1 MHCTNQVMYLSF
13 CIHVLYRS
21 GETGSVVLYFNPLV
35 FISLIRR
42 GLAEMLEK
50 MDVEEAD
57 YEARVRLEAE
67 FVREL
72 RRSPIAIHQ
81 EQANEQHYESFW
93 RILLNQFCTVSTI

>member
-1 MHCTNQVMYLSF
+1 M
-13 CIHVLYRS
+13 
-21 GETGSVVLYFNPLV
+21 VLYFNPLV

-81 EQANEQHYESFW
+81 EEANEQHYEAFW
-93 RILLNQFCTVSTI
+93 RILFNQFCTVSTV

>member
-1 MHCTNQVMYLSF
+1 
-13 CIHVLYRS
+13 
-21 GETGSVVLYFNPLV
+21 
-35 FISLIRR
+35 
-42 GLAEMLEK
+42 MLEK

-81 EQANEQHYESFW
+81 EEANEQHYEAW
-93 RILLNQFCTVSTI
+93 PADILKPVLYSQYSLVY

>member
-1 MHCTNQVMYLSF
+1 
-13 CIHVLYRS
+13 
-21 GETGSVVLYFNPLV
+21 
-35 FISLIRR
+35 
-42 GLAEMLEK
+42 

-81 EQANEQHYESFW
+81 EEANEQHYEACW
-93 RILLNQFCTVSTI
+93 RILLNQFWTVLYCTVYYNVQ